1 MPIDIRKNTIIVISI
16 CVIMT
21 IFLGVLIVGAS
32 SNKTTRILTEQTEED
47 IKFNDEK
54 LNIYFFYGKGCSHC
68 EELISFLNSLPS
80 EYNDYYDLYTL
91 EVWYNDKNNELMNN
105 LVQTLDKTVEGIPC
119 LIIGDQVFFGYSTRM
134 DEKLKK
140 AIKEEY
146 KERKQFDVYKEYK
159 N

>member
-1 MPIDIRKNTIIVISI
+1 
-16 CVIMT
+16 
-21 IFLGVLIVGAS
+21 
-32 SNKTTRILTEQTEED
+32 
-47 IKFNDEK
+47 
-54 LNIYFFYGKGCSHC
+54 
-68 EELISFLNSLPS
+68 
-80 EYNDYYDLYTL
+80 
-91 EVWYNDKNNELMNN
+91 MNN